1 MKYLL
6 IPAVALLAACTDPLI
21 KDSDVI
27 ARASAPAY
35 GYSESGHVIPSSC
48 QRVGGIYSRRA
59 PGCERDLV
67 LARQVAN
74 PRDLVSP
81 VSPGPAAARP
91 LGRAAD
97 SYIYGHDGSG
107 RPNYPEDPHW
117 RLRSGSAG
125 GAGQARSIEV
135 E

>member
-6 IPAVALLAACTDPLI
+6 IPTVALLAACTDPLI

-48 QRVGGIYSRRA
+48 QRVGGNISRRA
-59 PGCERDLV
+59 PACKRDLV
-67 LARQVAN
+67 LARQVSN

-81 VSPGPAAARP
+81 VTPGPGAAGP

-97 SYIYGHDGSG
+97 RYLYGQDASG
-107 RPNYPEDPHW
+107 RIMYPEDPYW
-117 RLRSGSAG
+117 RQQSGSSG
-125 GAGQARSIEV
+125 GAGQSRSIEV